1 MASTGLGMIG
11 KLPNNMRS
19 SRKTSR
25 ESCQKLIYAAYE
37 GKLRTFAESDNLMRD
52 KVMNRGF
59 YASKG
64 RFKGK
69 KGKPRPSSSTSS
81 SKGKGG
87 AAMAADAMA
96 TVGSPNYSGCF
107 TCGSRDHEFRN
118 CPKKSSNKAGKG
130 GGIYMVSSMTSA
142 SAENIYAAPVEAYG
156 QNVPGTMPSLI
167 GHVQQPDLEGFAV
180 LDTGATE
187 TITSLEALEFVLNK
201 RRQRFGEERLQVV
214 DRPQKFSGLEM
225 GKRKHQRALY

>member
-25 ESCQKLIYAAYE
+25 EGCQKLIYAAYE

-52 KVMNRGF
+52 KVINRGF

-107 TCGSRDHEFRN
+107 ICGSRDHEFRN

-130 GGIYMVSSMTSA
+130 GGIYMVSSLTSS
-142 SAENIYAAPVEAYG
+142 SAENIYAAPVEAFG

-167 GHVQQPDLEGFAV
+167 GHV
-180 LDTGATE
+180 
-187 TITSLEALEFVLNK
+187 
-201 RRQRFGEERLQVV
+201 RQS
-214 DRPQKFSGLEM
+214 PQKFSGLEM
-225 GKRKHQRALY
+225 DKRKHQTALY

>member
-1 MASTGLGMIG
+1 MTSAYGGQDDGVWFQDADGGQTWWERDADTGEYYTQDTYGVYWSWNDWEAAQQHAFFTEDQL
-11 KLPNNMRS
+11 KELS
-19 SRKTSR
+19 
-25 ESCQKLIYAAYE
+25 EAYAAYE
-37 GKLRTFAESDNLMRD
+37 GKLRTFAESRNLMRD

-59 YASKG
+59 YPSKG
-64 RFKGK
+64 KFKGK

-107 TCGSRDHEFRN
+107 ICGSRDHEFRN

-130 GGIYMVSSMTSA
+130 GGIYMVSSMTSY

-167 GHVQQPDLEGFAV
+167 GHVQQPEL
-180 LDTGATE
+180 
-187 TITSLEALEFVLNK
+187 
-201 RRQRFGEERLQVV
+201 RRICSFRYR
-214 DRPQKFSGLEM
+214 S
-225 GKRKHQRALY
+225 H